1 MTLPSKV
8 AIFKEF
14 LRNKANKVNIDSSQT
29 KSKERGRGHR
39 TRPFRVGV
47 CRWLLRNGM
56 NKMNTDWLKT
66 KALI

>member
-1 MTLPSKV
+1 MTLLSKV

-14 LRNKANKVNIDSSQT
+14 SRNKVNKVNIESSQT
-29 KSKERGRGHR
+29 KSKERGKYHR

-47 CRWLLRNGM
+47 CRWLLRNEM
-56 NKMNTDWLKT
+56 NKMTMDWLKT